1 MTVMI
6 SKEIGHAMAVQVKRV
21 NKNKSAVELAGDLAI
36 ALQTIDSL
44 RARIRQL
51 ERAPQPVEVFDGS
64 PLSARRGVGGEV
76 PGGEVSSGETLNGR
90 PVLTI
95 AQAAKAAR
103 KHYQSAYRR
112 VQSGKW
118 QAVQLSSG
126 DWRVYADQP
135 LT

>member
-1 MTVMI
+1 MI
-6 SKEIGHAMAVQVKRV
+6 TLSKEAAHAMAVQVKRV

-36 ALQTIDSL
+36 ALQTIETL
-44 RARIRQL
+44 RARIRQM
-51 ERAPQPVEVFDGS
+51 ERAPQVLYES
-64 PLSARRGVGGEV
+64 NSASAAHITL
-76 PGGEVSSGETLNGR
+76 PPGETLNGR

-95 AQAAKAAR
+95 AQAAKAAH
-103 KHYQSAYRR
+103 KHYQAAYRR

-118 QAVQLSSG
+118 QAVQLPSG